1 MSWSMELKNEI
12 TINYMNVDKKIEKL
26 IKNVCLYLSDFSPEY
41 IANEIKKAYIFARDA
56 HHGVMRLSGDPY
68 INHPVEAT
76 QILLDLKPDLYTIQA
91 CILHDVIED
100 TPKTYDDVLQTFWPE
115 VARICAGMEKL
126 SKVRYAWEERTVGS
140 LRKMFVAMSEDIRV
154 IFVKLSDRLHN
165 MRTLKYHPKKEKR
178 ERIALETLNIYAP
191 IADRLGLHKFKNM
204 LDEECF
210 KILFPQE
217 YKKIKK
223 ELHESRETMNSFKKN
238 AKLEMDTI
246 LQNTD
251 IQYQVDFRVKSIYS
265 IYKKLKRKWL
275 SKISD
280 LYDLYG
286 IKILVNDV
294 WDCYRV
300 LGMVHNIWTPL
311 PKRFKDYIALPKP
324 NGYQSLHTTVVGLLR
339 KDRQQPTEIQIKTF
353 DMELRSSIWV
363 AAHFEYKEKGSRV
376 AQDIDWVKQLKDLT
390 ENLGNNEFMDSL
402 KIDLFK
408 DRIFVLTPRGDNIN
422 LPSGSTPIDF
432 AYEIHTDLWNHIV
445 IAKINGQPSPLD
457 KELKNGDVVEII
469 TDKNKKPNPFY
480 ISFVKTTKAKNCIR
494 SFLRNEDRELHIERG
509 REILNNLLGKAWL
522 EKLDKDLTLLKTI
535 DDRNY
540 SVEERINILEQVG
553 NFSTN
558 PTAIVK
564 KIFKSKKL
572 QYKPKVENKDTHQ
585 LPLIDIKQEQRE
597 IIIWWERKLPYK
609 IWLCCEEKLSD
620 KIVAYIN
627 KKWMIVIHN
636 RDCKTL
642 QRLPKER
649 FLSAYFEWDELNNI
663 IFDINFTFR
672 NKIGVLKNL
681 SDILFDMNMNT
692 LEISS
697 KKSWLEEME
706 LFLKLEILDHDYLII
721 DRFLERVKFKLGEN
735 LVNYEIKKIG
745 S

>member
-1 MSWSMELKNEI
+1 MEQKIDVEI
-12 TINYMNVDKKIEKL
+12 DYASVDKKVDKL
-26 IKNVCLYLSDFSPEY
+26 IKNVCLYLSGLSPDY
-41 IANEIKKAYIFARDA
+41 IENEIKKAYLFAREA
-56 HHGVMRLSGDPY
+56 HHWVMRLSWDPY

-100 TPKTYDDVLQTFWPE
+100 TPRTYEDILLTFWEE

-126 SKVRYAWEERTVGS
+126 SKVRYFWEERTVWS

-165 MRTLKYHPKKEKR
+165 MKTLKYHPKKEKR

-210 KILFPQE
+210 KILFPNDYRQ
-217 YKKIKK
+217 IKK
-223 ELHESRETMNSFKKN
+223 ELTETNETMVSFQKN
-238 AKLEMDTI
+238 AQLEIENLLKDSWVEY
-246 LQNTD
+246 L
-251 IQYQVDFRVKSIYS
+251 VDFRVKSIYS
-265 IYKKLKRKWL
+265 IYKKLKRKNL
-275 SKISD
+275 SNISD

-294 WDCYRV
+294 SDCYRV
-300 LGMVHNIWTPL
+300 LWLVHSIWTPL

-324 NGYQSLHTTVVGLLR
+324 NGYQSLHTTVVWLLR
-339 KDRQQPTEIQIKTF
+339 KHRQQPTEIQIKTF

-363 AAHFEYKEKGSRV
+363 AAHFEYKEKGSRM
-376 AQDIDWVKQLKDLT
+376 AQDIDWVRQLKDLT

-408 DRIFVLTPRGDNIN
+408 DRIFVLTPRWDNIN
-422 LPSGSTPIDF
+422 LPAWSTPIDF
-432 AYEIHTDLWNHIV
+432 AYEIHTDLWNHIT

-469 TDKNKKPNPFY
+469 TDKHKKPNPFY

-494 SFLRNEDRELHIERG
+494 SFLRNEDSELHIERG
-509 REILNNLLGKAWL
+509 REILNNLLTKAGI
-522 EKLDKDLTLLKTI
+522 EKLDKDLTVLKTI

-540 SVEERINILEQVG
+540 SVEERIDILEQVW

-564 KIFKSKKL
+564 KIFKTKKI
-572 QYKPKVENKDTHQ
+572 QYKPKIPVRTLNNNLSEIEEKKSQKD
-585 LPLIDIKQEQRE
+585 
-597 IIIWWERKLPYK
+597 IIIWWEKNMPYK
-609 IWLCCEEKLSD
+609 VWVCCQDKLGD
-620 KIVAYIN
+620 KIVSYIN
-627 KKWMIVIHN
+627 SKWVITIHN

-642 QRLPKER
+642 NRLSKDR
-649 FLSAYFEWDELNNI
+649 LLSAYYEGDELNNI
-663 IFDINFTFR
+663 IFDINFIFA

-681 SDILFDMNMNT
+681 SDILFDMNINT
-692 LEISS
+692 LEILS
-697 KKSWLEEME
+697 KREWLEKTS
-706 LFLKLEILDHDYLII
+706 LYLKLEILDHDYLII
-721 DRFLERVKFKLGEN
+721 DRFLERVKFKLSNN
-735 LVNYEIKKIG
+735 LLDFEVKKIENN
-745 S
+745 

>member
-1 MSWSMELKNEI
+1 METKNDLI
-12 TINYMNVDKKIEKL
+12 IDYTSIDKKVDKL
-26 IKNVCLYLSDFSPEY
+26 IKNVCIYLSDLSPDY
-41 IANEIKKAYIFARDA
+41 IANEIKKAYLFAREA
-56 HHGVMRLSGDPY
+56 HHGVMRLSWDPY

-100 TPKTYDDVLQTFWPE
+100 TPKTYEDILGTFWE
-115 VARICAGMEKL
+115 DVARICAGMEKL
-126 SKVRYAWEERTVGS
+126 SKVRYFWEERTVWS

-165 MRTLKYHPKKEKR
+165 MKTLKYHPKKEKR

-191 IADRLGLHKFKNM
+191 IADRLWLHKFKNM

-210 KILFPQE
+210 KILFPNDYRQ
-217 YKKIKK
+217 IKR
-223 ELHESRETMNSFKKN
+223 ELIESNETMSSFQTN
-238 AKLEMDTI
+238 AKVEIENI
-246 LQNTD
+246 LKDSWIN
-251 IQYQVDFRVKSIYS
+251 YKVDFRVKSIYS
-265 IYKKLKRKWL
+265 IYKKLKRKNL
-275 SKISD
+275 SKVSD

-294 WDCYRV
+294 SDCYKA
-300 LGMVHNIWTPL
+300 LWLVHSFWTPL

-324 NGYQSLHTTVVGLLR
+324 NWYQSLHTTVVWLLR
-339 KDRQQPTEIQIKTF
+339 KHRQQPTEIQIKTF

-363 AAHFEYKEKGSRV
+363 AAHFEYKEKGSRM

-390 ENLGNNEFMDSL
+390 ENLWNNEFMDSL

-408 DRIFVLTPRGDNIN
+408 DRIFVLTPRWDNIN
-422 LPSGSTPIDF
+422 LPAWSTPIDF
-432 AYEIHTDLWNHIV
+432 AYEIHTDLWNHITL
-445 IAKINGQPSPLD
+445 AKINWQPSPLD

-494 SFLRNEDRELHIERG
+494 SFLRNEDRELHVERG
-509 REILNNLLGKAWL
+509 REILNNLLEKAWI
-522 EKLDKDLTLLKTI
+522 EKLDKDLTVLKTI

-540 SVEERINILEQVG
+540 SVDERIDILEQIW

-564 KIFKSKKL
+564 KIFKTKKI
-572 QYKPKVENKDTHQ
+572 QYKPKIPTKTLNQNLVILEEKKSQKD
-585 LPLIDIKQEQRE
+585 
-597 IIIWWERKLPYK
+597 IIIGGEKHMPYK
-609 IWLCCEEKLSD
+609 VWICCEDKLWD

-627 KKWMIVIHN
+627 SKGVITIHN
-636 RDCKTL
+636 RECKTL
-642 QRLPKER
+642 NRLSKDR
-649 FLSAYFEWDELNNI
+649 FLSAYYEWDELNNI
-663 IFDINFTFR
+663 IFDINFVFE
-672 NKIGVLKNL
+672 NKIGVLKSL
-681 SDILFDMNMNT
+681 SDILFDMNINT
-692 LEISS
+692 LEILS
-697 KKSWLEEME
+697 KREGLDKTS

-721 DRFLERVKFKLGEN
+721 DRFLDRVKFKIWSSL
-735 LVNYEIKKIG
+735 LDFEIKKIG
-745 S
+745 NQ

>member
-1 MSWSMELKNEI
+1 METKNEVI
-12 TINYMNVDKKIEKL
+12 INYSSVDRKVEKL
-26 IKNVCLYLSDFSPEY
+26 VKNVSAYLHELSPEY
-41 IANEIKKAYIFARDA
+41 IDNEIKKAYLFARDA

-76 QILLDLKPDLYTIQA
+76 QILLDLKPDLFTIQA

-100 TPKTYDDVLQTFWPE
+100 TERTYEDILQVFWEE
-115 VARICAGMEKL
+115 VARICAWMEKL
-126 SKVRYAWEERTVGS
+126 SKVRYLWEERTVGS

-165 MRTLKYHPKKEKR
+165 MKTLKYHPKKEKQ

-210 KILFPQE
+210 KILFPNDYRQ
-217 YKKIKK
+217 IKR
-223 ELHESRETMNSFKKN
+223 ELIDSDETMNSFQKN
-238 AKLEMDTI
+238 ARVEIEKILKDTGI
-246 LQNTD
+246 E
-251 IQYQVDFRVKSIYS
+251 YQVDFRVKSIYS
-265 IYKKLKRKWL
+265 IYKKLKRKNL
-275 SKISD
+275 SKVSD

-286 IKILVNDV
+286 IKILVKDV
-294 WDCYRV
+294 SDCYKT
-300 LGMVHNIWTPL
+300 LWLVHSVWTPL

-324 NGYQSLHTTVVGLLR
+324 NGYQSLHTTVVGLL
-339 KDRQQPTEIQIKTF
+339 KHHRQLPTEIQIKTF

-363 AAHFEYKEKGSRV
+363 AAHFEYKEKGSKI

-422 LPSGSTPIDF
+422 LPAGSTPIDF

-457 KELKNGDVVEII
+457 KELKNGDIVEII
-469 TDKNKKPNPFY
+469 TDKNKIPNPFY

-509 REILNNLLGKAWL
+509 REILNNLLEKTGM
-522 EKLDKDLTLLKTI
+522 EKLDKDLTVLKTI

-540 SVEERINILEQVG
+540 SVDERIDILEQVG

-572 QYKPKVENKDTHQ
+572 QYKPKNSEKTH
-585 LPLIDIKQEQRE
+585 LPHIDINEEKKSQKD
-597 IIIWWERKLPYK
+597 IIIWWEREMPYK
-609 IWLCCEEKLSD
+609 VWVCCEDKLSD

-627 KKWMIVIHN
+627 SKGVITIHN
-636 RDCKTL
+636 RNCKTL
-642 QRLPKER
+642 NRLSKDR
-649 FLSAYFEWDELNNI
+649 LLSAYYEWDELNNI
-663 IFDINFTFR
+663 IFDINFLFE

-681 SDILFDMNMNT
+681 SDILFDMNINT
-692 LEISS
+692 LEILS
-697 KKSWLEEME
+697 KREGLDKTGLY
-706 LFLKLEILDHDYLII
+706 LKLEILDHDYLII
-721 DRFLERVKFKLGEN
+721 DRFLERVKFKLWNSLLDFE
-735 LVNYEIKKIG
+735 VKKIG
-745 S
+745 G